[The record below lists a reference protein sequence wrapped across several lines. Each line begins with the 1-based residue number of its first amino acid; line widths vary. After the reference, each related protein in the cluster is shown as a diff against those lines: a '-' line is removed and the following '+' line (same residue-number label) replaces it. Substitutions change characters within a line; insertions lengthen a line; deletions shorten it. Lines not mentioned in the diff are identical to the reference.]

1 MFCIIIYLNVV
12 HSFSA
17 NGASDTVSVDP
28 LVKYDIVVHTIPP
41 VKKENTTLNAGTHNV
56 IPVLAPQGAMV
67 VRYTSASKTY
77 SPVMYPVIVRKS
89 GGRETINVQQLNAK
103 EKYLVGKYD
112 LEVLSEPRLVIENV
126 EVGQSSTT
134 TIEIPEPGVLRLEKQ
149 GGEMTV
155 SLFSKTSQQTQW
167 VKNINDEAS
176 KLMMNL
182 MPGEYMIVSK
192 GKNSSQMQKTIV
204 QEVKIESNKTTNVV
218 LSLKK

>member
-1 MFCIIIYLNVV
+1 
-12 HSFSA
+12 
-17 NGASDTVSVDP
+17 
-28 LVKYDIVVHTIPP
+28 VHTIPP
-41 VKKENTTLNAGTHNV
+41 VKKENITLNAGTHNV

-67 VRYTSASKTY
+67 VRYTSASKIY

-167 VKNINDEAS
+167 VKNIKDEAS

-182 MPGEYMIVSK
+182 MPGEYMIVAK